1 VLLLVGGPKYRGTVM
16 EVILS
21 QDVQALGKLGE
32 VVKVK
37 NGYARNFLIP
47 RKLAFVATPANLKRI
62 EQQEKKQRVQH
73 EQEKQEA
80 KVLAEKLSKASCTLS
95 VEVNDLDKLYGAI
108 SETDIASALE
118 IEGFTVDKK
127 KIVVEKPIE
136 ELGIFEVG
144 VNLHP
149 EVTAKI
155 RLWVTKK

>member
-1 VLLLVGGPKYRGTVM
+1 M

-21 QDVQALGKLGE
+21 QDVDSLGQAGK

-37 NGYARNFLIP
+37 EGYARNFLIP
-47 RKLAFVATPANLKRI
+47 RKLAYAATAANLKRI
-62 EQQEKKQRVQH
+62 EQQEKNRKIQY
-73 EQEKQEA
+73 EKKKQEA
-80 KVLAEKLSKASCTLS
+80 VVLAEKLSKASCTLS

-108 SETDIASALE
+108 SEADIAKALE
-118 IEGFTVDKK
+118 SEGFDVDKK
-127 KIVVEKPIE
+127 TIVIEKPIE

-144 VNLHP
+144 INLHP

>member
-1 VLLLVGGPKYRGTVM
+1 M

-21 QDVQALGKLGE
+21 QDVPSLGKVGE

-47 RKLAFVATPANLKRI
+47 RKFAYAATPANLKRI
-62 EQQEKKQRVQH
+62 EQQKKRKQLQQ
-73 EQEKQEA
+73 EQEKNEA
-80 KVLAEKLSKASCTLS
+80 ENLAQKLKKTSCTVN
-95 VEVNDLDKLYGAI
+95 VEVNDLDKLYGAV
-108 SETDIASALE
+108 SEAEIARALE
-118 IEGFTVDKK
+118 LEGFKIDKK
-127 KIVVEKPIE
+127 NIVIENPIE

-144 VNLHP
+144 VKLHP